1 MFLLLLLAAS
11 GGSPAA
17 CDSLPRAV
25 PNAAV
30 AAAEAHASPAAPA
43 TGAWLSLGRAD
54 ALRESLPVAA
64 GNGVATPLL
73 VPVAAP
79 LLVPEAGLG
88 FLEVE
93 AARPASGR
101 PRPSRAALSST
112 PRGFRSRPPPGL
124 STLVQGAGV
133 SGFGLRCRS
142 RRFGRWPAAPGVLG
156 PCAVGSAAS
165 GGPNCSR
172 SCCMAASSASS
183 IWILPRGW
191 GRAGSGMY
199 HLFCIWGR

>member
-1 MFLLLLLAAS
+1 MLLLLLLLAAS
-11 GGSPAA
+11 GASPAA

-25 PNAAV
+25 PKAAV

-43 TGAWLSLGRAD
+43 TGAWLSIGRAD
-54 ALRESLPVAA
+54 APGESLPVAA
-64 GNGVATPLL
+64 GDG
-73 VPVAAP
+73 VAAP
-79 LLVPEAGLG
+79 FLVPEAGLG
-88 FLEVE
+88 FVEEVE
-93 AARPASGR
+93 EARPASGR

-112 PRGFRSRPPPGL
+112 PRGLRSLPPPGL
-124 STLVQGAGV
+124 SALVQGADV
-133 SGFGLRCRS
+133 SLSGLGLRCRS

-156 PCAVGSAAS
+156 PCAGGSAAS

-199 HLFCIWGR
+199 HLFCMWGR